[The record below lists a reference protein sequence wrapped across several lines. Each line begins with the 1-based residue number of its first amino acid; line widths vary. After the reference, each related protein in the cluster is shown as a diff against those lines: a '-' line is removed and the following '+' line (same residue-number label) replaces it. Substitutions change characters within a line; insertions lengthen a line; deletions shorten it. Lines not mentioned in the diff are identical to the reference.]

1 MAKISIIIGTRDE
14 APALGR
20 TLRSLV
26 ADKRDAEVIVVD
38 GGSSDHTLELVND
51 RDWVI
56 LEKATG
62 TRGQLKNAGAAVATG
77 ELLLFLNPGIVL
89 ERGWPE
95 VLNKAFAPEKVK
107 AAVFRPIHGGRGTVF
122 RLLDLGAWFRQNIL
136 QSAAAEQGLVVR
148 ASAFRELE
156 GFGQSEVY
164 EDDMLVERM
173 RTQQVKVSALSH
185 AALLSSGDYQDEGVI
200 KTAYRLS
207 SARSRFAQ
215 GASADEVRILR
226 GGNLQGVAVLC
237 QEIGKGSVARS
248 MRERLGEQDALQAD
262 RDLTIHAIRTAL
274 CAPVRGRV
282 MVFHHPDEK
291 ADAFSF
297 PVPRSFELYPQ
308 EGRGAGGRLAAVFA
322 RAFSKGLK
330 RVVVIRTHCPG
341 LSAAL
346 IAEALQRLDTHDV
359 VLGPTDDEEF
369 YLIAMKQSRAELFN
383 GLNWEKAGC
392 LNGLLERLREG
403 GMTYSML
410 PELNDMDT
418 EEDYVAHY
426 YDGYLQHA

>member
-1 MAKISIIIGTRDE
+1 
-14 APALGR
+14 
-20 TLRSLV
+20 
-26 ADKRDAEVIVVD
+26 
-38 GGSSDHTLELVND
+38 
-51 RDWVI
+51 
-56 LEKATG
+56 
-62 TRGQLKNAGAAVATG
+62 
-77 ELLLFLNPGIVL
+77 
-89 ERGWPE
+89 
-95 VLNKAFAPEKVK
+95 
-107 AAVFRPIHGGRGTVF
+107 
-122 RLLDLGAWFRQNIL
+122 
-136 QSAAAEQGLVVR
+136 
-148 ASAFRELE
+148 
-156 GFGQSEVY
+156 
-164 EDDMLVERM
+164 
-173 RTQQVKVSALSH
+173 
-185 AALLSSGDYQDEGVI
+185 
-200 KTAYRLS
+200 
-207 SARSRFAQ
+207 
-215 GASADEVRILR
+215 
-226 GGNLQGVAVLC
+226 
-237 QEIGKGSVARS
+237 
-248 MRERLGEQDALQAD
+248 
-262 RDLTIHAIRTAL
+262 
-274 CAPVRGRV
+274 

-308 EGRGAGGRLAAVFA
+308 EGRGAGDRLAAVFA

-392 LNGLLERLREG
+392 LNVLLERLREG

-410 PELNDMDT
+410 PEVNDMDT